1 MECALSWQHLLESAC
16 FSWDV
21 KCHLG
26 PTDTPFYV
34 YSVEDFLAE
43 CFPLPSLVLIWNW
56 TKKMRENSEPT
67 FAAPQ
72 MWGPVSNDHSRL
84 TEETGSESS
93 SNLAPIRL
101 GEWRKRGMNKWMR
114 LLPRE
119 AASCH
124 RNNSAAFLREK
135 KYQRIREEENG

>member
-21 KCHLG
+21 KCDLG
-26 PTDTPFYV
+26 PTDTTFYM
-34 YSVEDFLAE
+34 YSVEDFPAE

-56 TKKMRENSEPT
+56 TKKMGENSELT
-67 FAAPQ
+67 FAAPPNVEASQ
-72 MWGPVSNDHSRL
+72 QWPLPSYRGNWGSD
-84 TEETGSESS
+84 SS
-93 SNLAPIRL
+93 GNLAPIRL
-101 GEWRKRGMNKWMR
+101 GEWRKQGMNKWMR

-135 KYQRIREEENG
+135 KYQRIREENG